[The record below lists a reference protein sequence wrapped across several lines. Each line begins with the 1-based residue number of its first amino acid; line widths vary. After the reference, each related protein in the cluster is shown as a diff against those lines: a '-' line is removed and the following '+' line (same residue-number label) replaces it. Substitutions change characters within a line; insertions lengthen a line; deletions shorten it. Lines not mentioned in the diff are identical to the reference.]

1 MRTVVATAPRLHW
14 TRHAPLFGAVLT
26 SVAAVCAWA
35 VSLAPQF
42 LGGPAGYVVVAG
54 NSMEPKLS
62 NGDLAVVRRR
72 PGYEVG
78 DVVAFRVP
86 PGEAGAGSLVIH
98 RIAGGSGT
106 RGYLTQGDN
115 RSGGDLWRPREE
127 DVVGSLWFSVPDGGI
142 VFRLLRT
149 PVALALVAALL
160 AFVVVVRPPGPWRRR
175 RPASAI
181 V

>member
-1 MRTVVATAPRLHW
+1 MPAVVATAPRLHW
-14 TRHAPLFGAVLT
+14 TRHAPLFAAVLT
-26 SVAAVCAWA
+26 SGAAICAWA
-35 VSLAPQF
+35 VTLAPQF

-98 RIAGGSGT
+98 RIARGSAS
-106 RGYLTQGDN
+106 RGYVTRGDN
-115 RSGGDLWRPREE
+115 RSGRDLWRPREA
-127 DVVGSLWFSVPDGGI
+127 DVVGSLWFSVPKGG
-142 VFRLLRT
+142 VAFRLLRA
-149 PVALALVAALL
+149 PVVLALVAAAL
-160 AFVVVVRPPGPWRRR
+160 AFGLVVRPPAAWRRR
-175 RPASAI
+175 RHASAI
-181 V
+181 L